1 MTRGHLVLLALLL
14 GSCLYLVKVSYEAR
28 RLYALLDNARN
39 EQRTLDTDFKRLD
52 TERQAQATHMRVD
65 KMAREKLKMF
75 AAAAPAH
82 FVDAPA
88 STASAG
94 ALR

>member
-28 RLYALLDNARN
+28 RVYALLDNARN

-65 KMAREKLKMF
+65 KMARDKLKMF
-75 AAAAPAH
+75 AAATPAH

-88 STASAG
+88 STASG